1 MSSTEETQAKAVIGH
16 LLEAGYAG
24 NHGVV
29 DDLVDDAYVDHGFW
43 RNKGKLLQ
51 TLTALCAAY
60 PNLACTVEEL
70 ISEGDTVAA
79 FYTLTG
85 SSRSEE
91 KTIHAVGLFRLQD
104 GKVVEHW
111 GFSDSF
117 F

>member
-1 MSSTEETQAKAVIGH
+1 MSSNKNSPAKAVIRR
-16 LLEAGYAG
+16 LLEVGYTG
-24 NHGVV
+24 NHRLV
-29 DDLVDDAYVDHGFW
+29 DELVDDTYVDHGFW

-60 PNLACTVEEL
+60 PSLACNVEE
-70 ISEGDTVAA
+70 IIGEGDTVAA
-79 FYTLTG
+79 FYGLTAT
-85 SSRSEE
+85 SRSEQ
-91 KTIHAVGLFRLQD
+91 KSIHAVGLFRLRD

>member
-16 LLEAGYAG
+16 LLETGHAG
-24 NHGVV
+24 NHGV
-29 DDLVDDAYVDHGFW
+29 VDDAYVDHGFW

-60 PNLACTVEEL
+60 PNLACTVEGL
-70 ISEGDTVAA
+70 MSEGDTVAA

-91 KTIHAVGLFRLQD
+91 TTIHAVRLFRLQD
-104 GKVVEHW
+104 GQ
-111 GFSDSF
+111 GRRTLGLQ
-117 F
+117 